1 MFLIEC
7 FLKETSPAK
16 RKCGE
21 GVGIA
26 RVRLGNRTYHTWL
39 SVVSCQTAS
48 GFGVLHSCQQASR
61 AWGNTQAKTL
71 DPTGRVRYL
80 LTKNTPLCIIRT
92 NMAHG
97 IFITGTGTEIGKTVI
112 AGGLAASLK
121 QSGTNVGVMK
131 PISSGDTADAQFLK
145 HAAQVDD
152 ALSSINP
159 IYLRHPLAPSVA
171 ARIENREIDL
181 PCIETAFAA
190 LQQKYDFVIVEGVG
204 GIAVPIQDDF
214 LVAHL
219 ISRLQLP
226 VLIVAE
232 AGLGTLNHTLLTVAF
247 AQQFG
252 LQIAG
257 IVLNRLSPEAAGL
270 AEATNPVEIE
280 KLTNIPVIGV
290 VPYEKR
296 LDTAYPDPV
305 FLADFMNQHI
315 AWRKL
320 GIL

>member
-1 MFLIEC
+1 M
-7 FLKETSPAK
+7 S
-16 RKCGE
+16 
-21 GVGIA
+21 
-26 RVRLGNRTYHTWL
+26 
-39 SVVSCQTAS
+39 Q
-48 GFGVLHSCQQASR
+48 
-61 AWGNTQAKTL
+61 
-71 DPTGRVRYL
+71 
-80 LTKNTPLCIIRT
+80 
-92 NMAHG
+92 G

-112 AGGLAASLK
+112 AGGLAAALT
-121 QSGTNVGVMK
+121 QTGTHVGVMK
-131 PISSGDTADAQFLK
+131 PISTGDTADAQFLK

-152 ALSSINP
+152 ALASINP
-159 IYLRHPLAPSVA
+159 IYLRHPLAPAVA

-181 PCIETAFAA
+181 SCIETAFAA
-190 LQQKYDFVIVEGVG
+190 LQEKYDFLIVEGVG
-204 GIAVPIQDDF
+204 GVAVPIQDDF

-226 VLIVAE
+226 ILIVAA

-257 IVLNRLSPEAAGL
+257 IVLNRLSTEPAGL

-280 KLTNIPVIGV
+280 KLTGLPVIGV

-296 LDTAYPDPV
+296 LATAEPDV
-305 FLADFMNQHI
+305 TFLAEFMNQHI

>member
-1 MFLIEC
+1 M
-7 FLKETSPAK
+7 S
-16 RKCGE
+16 
-21 GVGIA
+21 
-26 RVRLGNRTYHTWL
+26 
-39 SVVSCQTAS
+39 
-48 GFGVLHSCQQASR
+48 
-61 AWGNTQAKTL
+61 
-71 DPTGRVRYL
+71 
-80 LTKNTPLCIIRT
+80 TK
-92 NMAHG
+92 MAHG
-97 IFITGTGTEIGKTVI
+97 IFITGTGTEIGKTLI

-121 QSGTNVGVMK
+121 HSGTHVGVMK

-152 ALSSINP
+152 ALASINP
-159 IYLRHPLAPSVA
+159 ISLRHPLAPSVA

-181 PCIETAFAA
+181 SCIETAFTA
-190 LQQKYDFVIVEGVG
+190 LQQKYDFVVVEGVG
-204 GIAVPIQDDF
+204 GIAVPLRDDL

-219 ISRLQLP
+219 IHQLRLP
-226 VLIVAE
+226 VLIVAQ

-252 LQIAG
+252 LQIVG
-257 IVLNRLSPEAAGL
+257 IVLNTHTPAAAGL

-280 KLTNIPVIGV
+280 KLTDIPVIGV

-296 LDTAYPDPV
+296 LDTDQPDPV
-305 FLADFMNQHI
+305 FFADFMNQHI